1 MTDNFEEYGEFSTTS
16 TDEQV
21 EQTSPERELVERAV
35 KPTKKRRVRVCL
47 DYCKYSV
54 IHDIC
59 ERRGWR
65 QVGESDDWNLLWSDR
80 SVTAERVM
88 RMKIYQRINHFP
100 SMYEIT
106 RKDTLAKNLNKIRKL
121 MPDEYDFYPMSFY
134 LPADSAEMRQYISK
148 ASKKSVYITKPVAS
162 CQGRGIRLFKNVD
175 SIDTTEPQVVQ
186 EYVSKP
192 YLIGGLKFD
201 LRMYVLVV
209 SVAPILRLLVY
220 EDGMARFATEP
231 YAEPTV
237 KNMKKTYMHLTNYA
251 INKRNENFIFNA
263 EEDEDNV
270 GSKWGLQAVW
280 DKIAED
286 GGDLQKIKDE
296 INDIFIK
303 TILAVLPNLQHTYMS
318 CRPAEVKA
326 EPDAAGMNQQYFG
339 SNCYEVLGFDIM
351 IDSFFKPWLI
361 EVNHSPS
368 FTCDTPLDMRIKGTL
383 IDAVLDVINITNG
396 DRKQFARLERQKH
409 MKRLYGKTMARPPQ
423 TQNKLPRPPQK
434 KGSEEAQ
441 KKLSTF
447 KTYEEHIQKCL
458 KRLPFV
464 QIYPLPKGCPDP
476 YYSVL
481 QRIRNKGS
489 ADLPDR
495 PQNIIARGMPSQ
507 TSLLQT
513 TGKRTA
519 SATPAAPAKIQ
530 PRQGSSAIAPVTD
543 MHPSSSVP
551 SLERQFRPE
560 SPLRRSPEPGSN
572 VPSHSSTGVSN
583 NVGTNSTTAPA
594 GPSNEVLESEPFDSL
609 LKRALLEFE
618 YGIASRSIIFKG
630 IQAPVLLPQGPPRN
644 DKIEKTRDAE
654 LLSKMRAMLKF
665 GVREYAESIIQAGQK
680 STQAALPKQQQQ
692 PPPQPVKQDINPMLM
707 ANRSKSS
714 GQFHSAGIRSV
725 PGHPDIHTASVSR
738 GNYYGVGTGRI
749 IRAYDEA
756 PLPSVMYKGLFAKK

>member
-1 MTDNFEEYGEFSTTS
+1 MTDNFGDYGEFSATS

-21 EQTSPERELVERAV
+21 EQTSPERELAERTV
-35 KPTKKRRVRVCL
+35 KPAKKRRIRVCL

-80 SVTAERVM
+80 SVTAERLM
-88 RMKIYQRINHFP
+88 KMKIYQRINHFP

-106 RKDTLAKNLNKIRKL
+106 RKDTLAKNLNKIRKI

-209 SVAPILRLLVY
+209 SVSPILRLLVY

-237 KNMKKTYMHLTNYA
+237 KNMKKAYMHLTNYA

-280 DKIAED
+280 DKIVED

-303 TILAVLPNLQHTYMS
+303 TILAVLPSLQHTYMS
-318 CRPAEVKA
+318 CRPSEAKA

-383 IDAVLDVINITNG
+383 VDAVLDVINVTNG
-396 DRKQFARLERQKH
+396 DRRQFARLERQKH
-409 MKRLYGKTMARPPQ
+409 MKRLYGKTIARQTQ
-423 TQNKLPRPPQK
+423 TQNKVPKPPPKKGVEETQK
-434 KGSEEAQ
+434 KV
-441 KKLSTF
+441 STF
-447 KTYEEHIQKCL
+447 KTYDEHIQRCL
-458 KRLPFV
+458 KRLPFI

-476 YYSVL
+476 YYSIL
-481 QRIRNKGS
+481 QRIRNKGPV
-489 ADLPDR
+489 DLPDR
-495 PQNIIARGMPSQ
+495 PQNVIARGMPSQ
-507 TSLLQT
+507 SNLQQVS
-513 TGKRTA
+513 GKRTA
-519 SATPAAPAKIQ
+519 SATPAAPVKVQ
-530 PRQGSSAIAPVTD
+530 PRQGSNNIAPVAD
-543 MHPSSSVP
+543 MHPSASVP
-551 SLERQFRPE
+551 VLERQIRPE

-572 VPSHSSTGVSN
+572 IASIAHPHHATNSHTVPSGSS
-583 NVGTNSTTAPA
+583 
-594 GPSNEVLESEPFDSL
+594 GPSNDIPESEPFDSL

-680 STQAALPKQQQQ
+680 STHAALPKQQQQ
-692 PPPQPVKQDINPMLM
+692 PPAQPVKQDINPMLM

-714 GQFHSAGIRSV
+714 GQFHSGGIRSM
-725 PGHPDIHTASVSR
+725 PGHPDVHTASVSR

-749 IRAYDEA
+749 VRAYDEA
-756 PLPSVMYKGLFAKK
+756 PLPSVMYKGLFARK

>member
-16 TDEQV
+16 TDEQI

-35 KPTKKRRVRVCL
+35 KPAKKRRVRVCL

-106 RKDTLAKNLNKIRKL
+106 RKDTLAKNLNKIRKI

-286 GGDLQKIKDE
+286 GGDLQKIKD
-296 INDIFIK
+296 
-303 TILAVLPNLQHTYMS
+303 
-318 CRPAEVKA
+318 R
-326 EPDAAGMNQQYFG
+326 
-339 SNCYEVLGFDIM
+339 
-351 IDSFFKPWLI
+351 
-361 EVNHSPS
+361 
-368 FTCDTPLDMRIKGTL
+368 
-383 IDAVLDVINITNG
+383 
-396 DRKQFARLERQKH
+396 
-409 MKRLYGKTMARPPQ
+409 
-423 TQNKLPRPPQK
+423 
-434 KGSEEAQ
+434 
-441 KKLSTF
+441 
-447 KTYEEHIQKCL
+447 
-458 KRLPFV
+458 
-464 QIYPLPKGCPDP
+464 
-476 YYSVL
+476 
-481 QRIRNKGS
+481 
-489 ADLPDR
+489 
-495 PQNIIARGMPSQ
+495 
-507 TSLLQT
+507 
-513 TGKRTA
+513 
-519 SATPAAPAKIQ
+519 
-530 PRQGSSAIAPVTD
+530 
-543 MHPSSSVP
+543 
-551 SLERQFRPE
+551 
-560 SPLRRSPEPGSN
+560 
-572 VPSHSSTGVSN
+572 
-583 NVGTNSTTAPA
+583 
-594 GPSNEVLESEPFDSL
+594 
-609 LKRALLEFE
+609 
-618 YGIASRSIIFKG
+618 
-630 IQAPVLLPQGPPRN
+630 
-644 DKIEKTRDAE
+644 
-654 LLSKMRAMLKF
+654 
-665 GVREYAESIIQAGQK
+665 
-680 STQAALPKQQQQ
+680 
-692 PPPQPVKQDINPMLM
+692 
-707 ANRSKSS
+707 
-714 GQFHSAGIRSV
+714 
-725 PGHPDIHTASVSR
+725 
-738 GNYYGVGTGRI
+738 
-749 IRAYDEA
+749 
-756 PLPSVMYKGLFAKK
+756 